1 MNQFRFRAACRV
13 DVEMLMS
20 VLPDAIYEI
29 RHLDD
34 RLPDVQV
41 DMITRLEL
49 TEVKNVLAQ
58 LPDHEVMIKS
68 IATPTDY
75 RDTFTGG
82 LNSGSSYN

>member
-1 MNQFRFRAACRV
+1 
-13 DVEMLMS
+13 MS